1 MGWRFRKSFSPL
13 PGVRLTLS
21 PSGVSTSIG
30 FGSGRVTVGPR
41 GPSLTVNLPGT
52 GLSFRQSLPVGADG
66 SPSGNSMHVPVP
78 VSAHPAPAQLVTEL
92 EEIRSAGSPALTTP
106 GLTEFKDLLKRA
118 RRERDDIVRE
128 LGERRIEESLAVG
141 KFSRWESGWLF
152 RKLFKDKFANLRLA
166 AEEATARRSE
176 LEQQEQLARLQT
188 RIELPHRVKE
198 AFNLACDR
206 FTSMAKSHV
215 IWDTVSQ
222 RGTNRLAE
230 RTTAARVVDR
240 RPVKFELGRC
250 ELIESEWSV
259 PHLQNANG
267 GDIYLYPGFV
277 LYFVGAEN
285 FAVLEYKQTQ
295 LAVGRT
301 RFIEADPIPRD
312 SKVVGS
318 TWAKT
323 NKDGSPDKRFK
334 GNFEI
339 PVAEYSKLTI
349 TSDTGMN
356 EEYMLSN
363 VDSTFA
369 FLEAWQALV
378 EAVAAGR

>member
-1 MGWRFRKSFSPL
+1 M
-13 PGVRLTLS
+13 
-21 PSGVSTSIG
+21 
-30 FGSGRVTVGPR
+30 
-41 GPSLTVNLPGT
+41 
-52 GLSFRQSLPVGADG
+52 
-66 SPSGNSMHVPVP
+66 
-78 VSAHPAPAQLVTEL
+78 
-92 EEIRSAGSPALTTP
+92 
-106 GLTEFKDLLKRA
+106 TEFKDLLKRA